1 MCFGVV
7 GGAVVGSCINN
18 IGICMCF
25 GISIGMCLGMAV
37 GSAIKKDNS
46 GVRIDI

>member
-1 MCFGVV
+1 MCFRVA

-25 GISIGMCLGMAV
+25 GICIGICLGMAI
-37 GSAIKKDNS
+37 GSAIKKDDSNN
-46 GVRIDI
+46 VK